1 MASKKRSGITQLRVG
16 RLVKA
21 HGLKG
26 AIKLELYTDEP
37 DRRFIPGASFSLQV
51 PATSPWRNQKLVLRE
66 LRWFNDAP
74 VGFFEGVTDRTT
86 AETLIKAILW
96 VDQDDAEE
104 LDPDTWYDHQ
114 LVELDAVVD
123 GKVVGKIARV
133 EHFPAQDLLVIATG
147 NGDVMVPFVKEIV
160 PAVDLE
166 AGIVTITPPG
176 GLFDDQ
182 AIEARPAGQ
191 QTPAER
197 AAAASTDATA
207 SEPADSEPAAAS
219 ASPETSAATAEP
231 ESNADANGDS
241 ETAS

>member
-1 MASKKRSGITQLRVG
+1 MSGKKRSGITQLRVG

-37 DRRFIPGASFSLQV
+37 NRRFVPGASFSLQV
-51 PATSPWRNQKLVLRE
+51 PTTSPWRGKKLVLRE

-123 GKVVGKIARV
+123 GRVVGKIARV
-133 EHFPAQDLLVIATG
+133 DHFPAQDLLVVATEA
-147 NGDVMVPFVKEIV
+147 GDVMVPFVKEIV
-160 PAVDLE
+160 PEVDIDR
-166 AGIVTITPPG
+166 GQVIMTPPG
-176 GLFDDQ
+176 GLFDD
-182 AIEARPAGQ
+182 AAVEARPEGQ
-191 QTPAER
+191 QTAAER
-197 AAAASTDATA
+197 AELSASVDAATTEAGMNTDAAQGAAAQQTTD
-207 SEPADSEPAAAS
+207 
-219 ASPETSAATAEP
+219 ETQ
-231 ESNADANGDS
+231 DLQ
-241 ETAS
+241 